1 MMRRLSVLYMPHP
14 LDVVNDDWGDDIQSA
29 LCADHDVRVFDRT
42 QAAEPQFQNIEVIVD
57 LGGNIRAEWVDLAAD
72 VKYIQAQT
80 NGLDHVE
87 VDRILGAGMLLA
99 HCPGDLSSSS
109 LAEGAMMFI
118 LMLAHR
124 YGEGRRNFHTGI
136 MNTPMGMEIEGRT
149 LLIVGFGAS
158 GQELAR
164 RAKPFGMRIHAVDI
178 RPIKQEILDE
188 IQPDFV
194 GSPEDLDRLIADCD
208 FVSVHLHLTDATRH
222 TIDARRIGLMKPT
235 AYVIN
240 VSRGELVDEAALYEA
255 IQEKRIGGAGFDA
268 FAEEPPEVTLPVYKL
283 PNMYVQPHRA
293 SGPCL
298 LERISPAMHA
308 ERKLRRVSAETGWR
322 GFTDVPTDCRNVPGS
337 ARRQSRRNDT
347 TFR

>member
-1 MMRRLSVLYMPHP
+1 MRRLSVLYMPHP
-14 LDVVNDDWGDDIQSA
+14 KDVVNDAWGDDIQSA
-29 LCADHDVRVFDRT
+29 IRADHDVRVFDRS
-42 QAAEPQFQNIEVIVD
+42 QAAESQFQNAEVIVD
-57 LGGNIRAEWVDLAAD
+57 LGGNIRAEWVDMAAD
-72 VKYIQAQT
+72 AGVKYIQVQT

-87 VDRILGAGMLLA
+87 VDKIIGAGMLLA

-124 YGEGRRNFHTGI
+124 YGEGRLNFHAGI

-158 GQELAR
+158 GQALAR
-164 RAKPFGMRIHAVDI
+164 RAKPFGMRIQAIDI
-178 RPIKQEILDE
+178 RQIEQEILDE

-194 GSPEDLDRLIADCD
+194 GSPEDLDRLITECD

-240 VSRGELVDEAALYEA
+240 VSRGELVDEAALYQA

-268 FAEEPPEVTLPVYKL
+268 FAEEPPDITLPVYKL
-283 PNMYVQPHRA
+283 PNMYVQPHTAVGTDGTSRKRA
-293 SGPCL
+293 AFARDNLARYARG
-298 LERISPAMHA
+298 EEVVA
-308 ERKLRRVSAETGWR
+308 RVG
-322 GFTDVPTDCRNVPGS
+322 
-337 ARRQSRRNDT
+337 
-347 TFR
+347 